1 MISIIIGC
9 VVVLNAFLRDKA
21 EVQDSVL
28 SKVKRS
34 KKCFSSKYVRD
45 IVYDFD
51 HHNLKA
57 FLRGIA
63 QV

>member
-9 VVVLNAFLRDKA
+9 VFLNAFLRDIA
-21 EVQDSVL
+21 EVQESVL

-34 KKCFSSKYVRD
+34 KTCFSSKYVRD

-63 QV
+63 GV